1 MNACDLSSS
10 GLTRG
15 SSVLKTWMPDQVGHD
30 SFAVVGR
37 AYLSVIPAKADIHFS
52 VVPAKA
58 DIHVSVIPAKA
69 DIHVSVIPAH
79 AGIHACKPWMPD
91 QVGHDSFEAVGHD
104 RFEVV
109 GHDSLGGC
117 A

>member
-37 AYLSVIPAKADIHFS
+37 AYLSVIPAKADIH
-52 VVPAKA
+52 
-58 DIHVSVIPAKA
+58 
-69 DIHVSVIPAH
+69 VSVIPAH

-91 QVGHDSFEAVGHD
+91 QVGHDSVEAVGHDRFEVVGHD

>member
-15 SSVLKTWMPDQVGHD
+15 SSVLKTWMPDQVEHD
-30 SFAVVGR
+30 SFEVV
-37 AYLSVIPAKADIHFS
+37 
-52 VVPAKA
+52 
-58 DIHVSVIPAKA
+58 
-69 DIHVSVIPAH
+69 AH
-79 AGIHACKPWMPD
+79 D
-91 QVGHDSFEAVGHD
+91 SFDVVGHDSFDVVGHD
-104 RFEVV
+104 SFDVV